1 MLVILVGL
9 VISFDVHFILVVIQ
23 SLLPVLVQLVVCSI
37 LILTAITRH
46 LILVILLPIVIIKD
60 FVLLPPVVIKDFILL
75 LPIIEDFVLLPPVV
89 IKDFILLLPIIED
102 FVLLVELLFL
112 YFLPVIML
120 LVGFVFLII
129 PLQTHQTHQIH
140 QIHQT
145 HHLHLTINPTSSH
158 GHLLPMFV
166 LYQLHLVVVRDQLRY
181 IHMAVGC
188 IATCMGFFVY
198 RKHSNRY

>member
-46 LILVILLPIVIIKD
+46 LILVILLPIVIIK
-60 FVLLPPVVIKDFILL
+60 
-75 LPIIEDFVLLPPVV
+75 DFVLLPPVV